1 MPDKIKGL
9 SLAIGGDTGG
19 LAAALK
25 EINTLSKNM
34 ETDLRA
40 VQKLLKLDPTNTTLL
55 AQQQDLLAKNI
66 ETAKQKLNELEK
78 CEESVQMAFADG
90 TIEQTQ
96 FIEFQKELVNTR
108 KKLEDLQAQEKEAK
122 EKTSNLGDETQ
133 DTAKDI
139 KDLGNEAKNAKKDTD
154 DLGEETKET
163 KQKIKDLGDQSL
175 KTGDVMKESLKAE
188 AIVSSLKV
196 IGNAVKDVSKAA
208 INVGSDFEASMSQVA
223 ATMGMTKEDVRSGAS
238 DYKKLEKAAEDMGA
252 STKYTSAQAAD
263 ALNYLALAG
272 YDANKAV
279 ETLPKIL
286 TIAQAGGMDI
296 ATTSDLVT
304 DSMGALQLGTD
315 KLDMHIDQMAKTAQ
329 KSNTNI
335 QQLGEAQLVV
345 AGTSV
350 STGQDISKVN
360 TALGILANN
369 GIKGAEGGTKL
380 RNILLSLT
388 APTDKAAGKIE
399 ELGLSVTDSSG
410 KIRDIDDIM
419 SDLNKTLGRMSS
431 DSERTQVLNTIFNK
445 ADLAGVS
452 ALLESTNGSFGN
464 LYENIVNSNGAAA
477 DMADTMNDNF
487 KGRMAEVNSALE
499 AVGIAAYKKF
509 EVPLKGAAKKT
520 SKEFSE
526 FADSINDGDLSE
538 SFEDLGDSFETF
550 VDVGLEAVEFVIPPL
565 TKGLGWVLEHSS
577 VIIGGLTGIA
587 SAMITQ
593 KTVTT
598 VAKTAHGFS
607 DLASAINKAKGAQ
620 ATFNAISSATPWG
633 AIGTL
638 AGLAVGAVVT
648 YGLESKTAAEKMSYL
663 TDEQKTLI
671 ERSQDINDEIK
682 NNQKTREDNIKDT
695 ESQWKG
701 YKTMADKLY
710 ELNDAETISVGQK
723 AQMKGMVDELN
734 KAMPDLNLQLDEET
748 GHLDKQKSIVMDL
761 IDCNMELAKV
771 KGAQE
776 SLSVISK
783 DLAKAEINASKL
795 EYSYKSSKKEL
806 DNLNKSMNKNR
817 EEVKK
822 TENAVADGSITMA
835 QARARYD
842 ELDKS
847 YGDMATEQRK
857 LQKSTDK
864 LEQEYKIAN
873 NTLKD
878 AQEEWDTTSK
888 YISDHSEK
896 LEKTAETAEVATEK
910 IKITV
915 GKYKGQTV
923 EVVQTAIDEIQRLE
937 DEYQEAYC
945 ARAQELQDSL
955 DIFKEFSLNSE
966 VTADKLL
973 NNMESNLKGMTNW
986 ADGLNTLAKRGLDE
1000 GLIQKLREAGPSSA
1014 SEVAAMT
1021 KMTDEQLEKY
1031 NKDWRTYTSKIKGIV
1046 SKEMQ
1051 GARKEINQKVD
1062 DAIKDVNKK
1071 QPNASS
1077 AGSNIGS
1084 AIGNSM
1090 KSSYDNT
1097 KATNHIKQDLEN
1109 LITDAHNDYK
1119 QRLYSGFYDI
1129 GSFIDEGLKAGLK
1142 DNSHKATYETEVL
1155 ANSVLYTGNKTFG
1168 IHSPSKKF
1176 YEIGDYCVQG
1186 QILGMKDRER
1196 ELFSEIEKIN
1206 YGIIDRAQNISL
1218 GNSLE
1223 LANQTARKLIENP
1236 ESERNKLDS
1245 KNENSQKNS
1254 TTYNF
1259 NVTFS
1264 GVTINNDQDLND
1276 IADKLMH
1283 IMEEKTRRK
1292 DAVYS

>member
-1 MPDKIKGL
+1 MSDKIKGL

-66 ETAKQKLNELEK
+66 ETAKRKLNELEK
-78 CEESVQMAFADG
+78 CEESVQKAFDDG
-90 TIEQTQ
+90 TINQTQ
-96 FIEFQKELVNTR
+96 FIEFQKELVNAR
-108 KKLEDLQAQEKEAK
+108 KKLEKLQTAEKETEGK
-122 EKTSNLGDETQ
+122 
-133 DTAKDI
+133 
-139 KDLGNEAKNAKKDTD
+139 TD

-175 KTGDVMKESLKAE
+175 KTGDIMKESLKAE

-196 IGNAVKDVSKAA
+196 IGNAAKDVSKAA

-223 ATMGMTKEDVRSGAS
+223 ATMGMTKEDVRSGVS

-350 STGQDISKVN
+350 ATGQDISKVN

-419 SDLNKTLGRMSS
+419 SDLNKTLGKMS

-509 EVPLKGAAKKT
+509 EIPLKDAAKKT

-538 SFEDLGDSFETF
+538 SFEDLGDGVETF

-577 VIIGGLTGIA
+577 FIIGGLTGIA

-598 VAKTAHGFS
+598 VVKTAHGFS

-671 ERSQDINDEIK
+671 ERSQDINEEIK

-695 ESQWKG
+695 ETQWKG

-776 SLSVISK
+776 SLSAISK
-783 DLAKAEINASKL
+783 DLAEAEINASKAEDALNDVKESLVPIQNEIDKENQKMYKAKQQMDEGLISQEEYYKVQNKNFFATKDLITEKGKL
-795 EYSYKSSKKEL
+795 EKQETELQKEYDNSSK
-806 DNLNKSMNKNR
+806 
-817 EEVKK
+817 
-822 TENAVADGSITMA
+822 
-835 QARARYD
+835 
-842 ELDKS
+842 
-847 YGDMATEQRK
+847 
-857 LQKSTDK
+857 
-864 LEQEYKIAN
+864 
-873 NTLKD
+873 TLKD
-878 AQEEWDTTSK
+878 VQEEWDTTSK

-1084 AIGNSM
+1084 AIGNSI

-1155 ANSVLYTGNKTFG
+1155 ANSVLYTGNKAFG

-1176 YEIGDYCVQG
+1176 YEMMYYCIKGGVNSFRDNAG
-1186 QILGMKDRER
+1186 
-1196 ELFSEIEKIN
+1196 ELLAEVDKIN
-1206 YGIIDRAQNISL
+1206 YGILDRAQNISL
-1218 GNSLE
+1218 SDSLKFT
-1223 LANQTARKLIENP
+1223 NQTARKLIENP
-1236 ESERNKLDS
+1236 ESERNKIDS
-1245 KNENSQKNS
+1245 KNENNPQNNI
-1254 TTYNF
+1254 TYNF
-1259 NVTFS
+1259 NITFS
-1264 GVTINNDQDLND
+1264 DVSVNNDQDLND
-1276 IADKLMH
+1276 IADKLMY
-1283 IMEEKTRRK
+1283 IMKEKTRRK